1 MKLIRLCIMSLIFLL
16 PTNLQAME
24 HSKPLMLQDDYY
36 KEYWEQ
42 YFLFEDGS
50 FVTSQF
56 LIANL
61 PWPVGKHHGIMIATV
76 VTPDGKRTIIKN
88 GRGPDEWGFDKEKFD
103 LFIHVH
109 RLKSDGNKHEIRIGR
124 KDGNWTNTNVT
135 SPEIPRY
142 LQRYDK
148 KKIYMESSFYMPF
161 VEGQGQWSILDEATQ
176 NIVTGGGKVQG
187 FGTHVIFNG
196 RTEKLLKNWL
206 RVFGLQAEGNDQ
218 PVPFLSSI
226 KRSDGSE
233 DTILTLR
240 DSDNDI
246 TEFSNITL
254 KYKDIKKGNNHS
266 TYPMVI
272 EVTARNDTASLIG
285 TIRFTRKI
293 DHFNINEHMNFFERN
308 FAISR
313 ASVANYRYIADY
325 DLSYVTE
332 KGTTKLTGK
341 ALSEYK
347 DILPPKKKKSK
358 RRKRR

>member
-1 MKLIRLCIMSLIFLL
+1 MKIIKIFMASLMLFL
-16 PTNLQAME
+16 PVSLQAMD
-24 HSKPLMLQDDYY
+24 HSKPLMLQDDFY

-42 YFLFEDGS
+42 HFLFEDGS
-50 FVTSQF
+50 FVTNQF
-56 LIANL
+56 LVANF
-61 PWPVGKHHGIMIATV
+61 PWPVGKDHGIMITTV
-76 VTPDGKRTIIKN
+76 VSPDGKRTIIKN

-109 RLKSDGNKHEIRIGR
+109 RLKSQGNKHEIHIGT
-124 KDGNWTNTNVT
+124 KDGNRVNVTVT
-135 SPEIPRY
+135 SPGVP
-142 LQRYDK
+142 LDHQRYDK
-148 KKIYMESSFYMPF
+148 KKRYMESSFYMPF
-161 VEGQGQWSILDEATQ
+161 VTGQGQWSVLDEETQ
-176 NIVTGGGKVQG
+176 AFVSGGGKVQG

-196 RTEKLLKNWL
+196 RVEKLLKNWL
-206 RVFGLQAEGNDQ
+206 RVSGLWAEGKDQ

-226 KRSDGSE
+226 KRADGSE
-233 DTILTLR
+233 DTLLTLR
-240 DSDNDI
+240 NADNDI
-246 TEFSNITL
+246 AKFSNITL

-266 TYPMVI
+266 TYPTVI
-272 EVTARNDTASLIG
+272 EVTARNDKASLIG

-308 FAISR
+308 FAESR

-332 KGTTKLTGK
+332 KGSTKLTGK

-347 DILPPKKKKSK
+347 DILPPKKKKNK